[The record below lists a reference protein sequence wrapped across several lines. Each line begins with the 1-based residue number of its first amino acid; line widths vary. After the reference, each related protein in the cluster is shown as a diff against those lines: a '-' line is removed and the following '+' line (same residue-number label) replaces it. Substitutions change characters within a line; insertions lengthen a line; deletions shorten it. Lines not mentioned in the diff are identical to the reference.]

1 MFDSILFPSGAAP
14 AEPASDDTSHD
25 LALDMLFAKFGEDSS
40 RAFRALRI
48 PLRDVETVRYR
59 QEIFRSL
66 EFPPLRKLIKSF
78 MAELQAS
85 VQADEETR
93 HASYPYEAELDHLR
107 GLLTYVSAVDE
118 FGSKMQMVLER
129 SQACRRHLRAF
140 PG

>member
-59 QEIFRSL
+59 Q
-66 EFPPLRKLIKSF
+66 
-78 MAELQAS
+78 
-85 VQADEETR
+85 
-93 HASYPYEAELDHLR
+93 
-107 GLLTYVSAVDE
+107 
-118 FGSKMQMVLER
+118 
-129 SQACRRHLRAF
+129 
-140 PG
+140 